1 MDYVIRQRRGNKITN
16 WGNHTVKRMLAVVLA
31 LAFIL
36 ICLTACGGTKIKT
49 DDNGKTVVDN
59 PDKTF
64 IMDVSK
70 AIQARWKITDADS
83 EKTFEAKSSEEKN
96 ALTSYIDAELD
107 ILAPYASS
115 TFKDAAMQTKAANY
129 VKALETQKSALD
141 YLQEDRAKFLEL
153 FSGGY
158 DQEKALLKDFVDNY
172 NLSVAEEYQERLASL
187 IGTAAAAAA
196 PAETTEETS
205 SVQEGSGSEETAP
218 ADAKSAKVALD
229 DWASSIAFK
238 QQDDG
243 SYAGEAENTTG
254 KSFNQISLLVI
265 LLDADGN
272 EVGRVYPTVDDLASG
287 STGKFTFKT
296 DTKFASTN
304 VSVDFYDE
312 KTA

>member
-1 MDYVIRQRRGNKITN
+1 M
-16 WGNHTVKRMLAVVLA
+16 AVVLS

-36 ICLTACGGTKIKT
+36 ICLSACGGTKIKT

-70 AIQARWKITDADS
+70 AIQARWKATDADS
-83 EKTFEAKSSEEKN
+83 EKTFELKSSEEKT

-115 TFKDAAMQTKAANY
+115 TFKDAAMQNKAANY
-129 VKALETQKSALD
+129 VKALETQKSALE

-153 FSGGY
+153 FAGGY
-158 DQEKALLKDFVDNY
+158 AQEKALLKDFVDNY
-172 NLSVAEEYQERLASL
+172 NLTVAEEYQERLAEL
-187 IGTAAAAAA
+187 VAAAAA
-196 PAETTEETS
+196 PAAPAENEEETS
-205 SVQEGSGSEETAP
+205 SAEESSGSEKQQAP
-218 ADAKSAKVALD
+218 ADAKTAKEALD

-243 SYAGEAENTTG
+243 SYVAEVENTTG
-254 KSFNQISLLVI
+254 KSFNQISLQVI

-272 EVGRVYPTVDDLASG
+272 EVGRIYPTVNELSSG
-287 STGKFTFKT
+287 NTGKFSFKT
-296 DTKFASTN
+296 DTKFASTK

>member
-16 WGNHTVKRMLAVVLA
+16 WGNHTVKRILAVVLA

-158 DQEKALLKDFVDNY
+158 DQEKALLK
-172 NLSVAEEYQERLASL
+172 
-187 IGTAAAAAA
+187 AAAAAA

-205 SVQEGSGSEETAP
+205 SAQEGSGSEEKAP

-243 SYAGEAENTTG
+243 SYAAEAENTTG

-304 VSVDFYDE
+304 VSVDFYAE